1 MNISNIITP
10 EQLDALIK
18 FGINVLIIIIKI
30 AVVLGIGLLHV
41 AYATYFERKVIGH
54 MQVRLG
60 PMRVGPH
67 GLLQPFADGLK
78 LFFKEDII
86 PDKAD
91 KPVFYLAPLIF
102 MASAMINLSFI
113 PFSYNSYNF
122 VIANIPFSINFV
134 IANINIGLLFVF
146 AMAGIGV
153 YGIFISGWASN
164 SKYAFIGGLRSAA
177 QVISYE
183 IALGLSLV
191 GVMIM
196 AGSLNL
202 TDIVRA
208 QEESIFGMFAIPQI
222 VGFVVFTI
230 AAVAEVNRTPFDMP
244 EAESELV
251 AGYFTEYSGFRF
263 ALFFLGE
270 YIAMFIMASMATVCF
285 LGGWTLPWYITKFV
299 PFITLVPGIVWFLM
313 KVYAFI
319 FFYYWIRATVP
330 RYRYDQLMA
339 IGWKILIPVALAN
352 ILVTGLVKIIITT
365 LKGA

>member
-1 MNISNIITP
+1 MNINNIISP
-10 EQLDALIK
+10 EQLEALIK

-30 AVVLGIGLLHV
+30 AVVLGVGLLHV

-86 PDKAD
+86 PAQAD
-91 KPVFYLAPLIF
+91 KPVFYLGPVIF
-102 MASAMINLSFI
+102 MAAAMVNLSVI
-113 PFSYNSYNF
+113 PFSYS
-122 VIANIPFSINFV
+122 FV
-134 IANINIGLLFVF
+134 IANINVGLLFIF

-164 SKYAFIGGLRSAA
+164 SKYAFIGGIRSSA

-183 IALGLSLV
+183 IAMGLSLV
-191 GVMIM
+191 GVMIL

-208 QEESIFGMFAIPQI
+208 QEESVFGMFAIPQI
-222 VGFVVFTI
+222 IGFVVFTI

-270 YIAMFIMASMATVCF
+270 YIAMFIMASLATVCF
-285 LGGWTLPWYITKFV
+285 LGGWTLPWYITEV
-299 PFITLVPGIVWFLM
+299 IPFIKLVPGIVWFLM

-339 IGWKILIPVALAN
+339 IGWKILIPIALAN

>member
-1 MNISNIITP
+1 MDTMTNIITP
-10 EQLDALIK
+10 ATVDALIK
-18 FGINVLIIIIKI
+18 FGINIAVIILKI

-86 PDKAD
+86 PADAD
-91 KPVFYLAPLIF
+91 KPVFYLAPIIF
-102 MASAMINLSFI
+102 MAASMINLAVI
-113 PFSYNSYNF
+113 PFSQNF
-122 VIANIPFSINFV
+122 VIADINV
-134 IANINIGLLFVF
+134 GLLFIF
-146 AMAGIGV
+146 AIAGLGV

-164 SKYAFIGGLRSAA
+164 SKYAFIGGLRSSA
-177 QVISYE
+177 QVLSYE
-183 IALGLSLV
+183 IPMGLSLV

-202 TDIVRA
+202 NDIVKA
-208 QEESIFGMFAIPQI
+208 QRDSIYGMYVIPQ
-222 VGFVVFTI
+222 FVAFIVFTI
-230 AAVAEVNRTPFDMP
+230 AAVAETNRTPFDLP

-251 AGYFTEYSGFRF
+251 AGYFVEYTGFRF

-270 YIAMFIMASMATVCF
+270 YIAMFIMASLAAVCF
-285 LGGWTLPWYITKFV
+285 LGGWSIPWYITKV
-299 PFITLVPGIVWFLM
+299 LPFLNYVPGIVWFLL

-339 IGWKILIPVALAN
+339 IGWKVLIPVSLAN
-352 ILVTGLVKIIITT
+352 IVVTGLIKI
-365 LKGA
+365 LV